1 MSLSEHKD
9 GVGASVKGPDGQVL
23 PVKVVLESGGYEE
36 EEEAVPSVRR
46 PEESKLEPATKLE
59 SAEEIRKRRFG
70 GGSEINEHYNP
81 RQ

>member
-9 GVGASVKGPDGQVL
+9 GVGASVKEHDGKVL
-23 PVKVVLESGGYEE
+23 PVTVALESGGYEQDE
-36 EEEAVPSVRR
+36 EGVPFVRR

-59 SAEEIRKRRFG
+59 SAEEIPKRRFG
-70 GGSEINEHYNP
+70 GGSEINEHYSP